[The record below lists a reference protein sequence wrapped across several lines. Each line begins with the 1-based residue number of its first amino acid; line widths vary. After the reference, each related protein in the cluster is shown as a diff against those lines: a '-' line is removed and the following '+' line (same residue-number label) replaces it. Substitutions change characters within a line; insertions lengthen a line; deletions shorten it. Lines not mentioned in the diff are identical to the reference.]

1 MQVHGL
7 VEDMEVT
14 SGSLQLLRQGFG
26 SLVKQ
31 INQTARTSQVQ
42 FMETGLEVETARQ
55 VVLRRV
61 AELAG
66 NLSQQ
71 SERLQEMDTDVDYL
85 YTMLYKDNSSS
96 DCGCKSLRAAL
107 AHLERGVANVTELA
121 NKNRL
126 SLEEDREGAAAQ
138 WGGASDWEPA
148 VQEIQQDLQQV
159 PAGRRHTLVSWS
171 SGCGGGACTRASA
184 LGRKCGLYRSVK
196 TSNEGC

>member
-1 MQVHGL
+1 M
-7 VEDMEVT
+7 T
-14 SGSLQLLRQGFG
+14 SGSIQLLRQDLR

-42 FMETGLEVETARQ
+42 FMETGLEVEAARE

-71 SERLQEMDTDVDYL
+71 SERLQEMDVDVDYL
-85 YTMLYKDNSSS
+85 YTTLYKDNSSS

-107 AHLERGVANVTELA
+107 ARLERGVANVTELA

-126 SLEEDREGAAAQ
+126 ALEEDNEGVVTQ

-148 VQEIQQDLQQV
+148 VQAIQQDLQQV
-159 PAGRRHTLVSWS
+159 PAVRRHTLV
-171 SGCGGGACTRASA
+171 TRAV
-184 LGRKCGLYRSVK
+184 GLLRPPSWP
-196 TSNEGC
+196 